1 MRRRNSRIFRLSG
14 QHGHRG
20 QRYAP
25 PPDDGRDDGVRPCQ
39 TAREGELRDVAVSP
53 HLADNCSCTGIIG
66 KDRDQAGPEQPVA
79 FTGSVILSGDDCTAT
94 VSGMAWNFGDGTT
107 GSGQDVTHDYAA
119 EGTYT
124 VTLVVTLDDGNSCR
138 ATTQAFVIF

>member
-1 MRRRNSRIFRLSG
+1 MTGSGRARLL
-14 QHGHRG
+14 
-20 QRYAP
+20 
-25 PPDDGRDDGVRPCQ
+25 GRD
-39 TAREGELRDVAVSP
+39 ELRDAAVSP